1 VSQGAQKPDPEPQ
14 ITNREP
20 QTGEVESPPAERRS
34 RGRIIRRLERLTFG
48 LWSNPIVIKELRGRM
63 RGWRAA
69 AVLTVQLVVL
79 SCFASLIYFTVVEGS
94 SPTSRGTI
102 GQALGQALFYS
113 TYMLLLVLVVFL
125 SPAFTAGTISGERER
140 KTLDLLITTLLPTHS
155 LVLGKLVSALAYIVL
170 LILVALPIQ
179 SLALMFGGVILGETV
194 IGTLILLVT
203 ALIAGS
209 VALFISSLVRS
220 TIVSTVLTYATI
232 LLVTIGLPIVAGIML
247 AFLAALLEDIIYDA
261 HWTMQA
267 ALIYAGGFL
276 LCTNPFAAAVATK
289 LIEDSEDSLFFF
301 TVPLNVPGRSSFV
314 IPLVSPWV
322 VYVLFYTALS
332 AALIVASILIL
343 KRRRG

>member
-1 VSQGAQKPDPEPQ
+1 MSQGAQITDPEPQ
-14 ITNREP
+14 ITNRKP
-20 QTGEVESPPAERRS
+20 QTDEVESQPAGPSKRD
-34 RGRIIRRLERLTFG
+34 RIVHRLERLTFG

-79 SCFASLIYFTVVEGS
+79 SCFASVIYFTVVEGAGS
-94 SPTSRGTI
+94 TSRGTI
-102 GQALGQALFYS
+102 GQTMGQALFYS

-140 KTLDLLITTLLPTHS
+140 KTLDLLITTLLPAHS
-155 LVLGKLVSALAYIVL
+155 LVLGKLVSALAYIIL

-179 SLALMFGGVILGETV
+179 SLALMFGGVIFAETV

-209 VALFISSLVRS
+209 IALFISSLVKS
-220 TIVSTVLTYATI
+220 TIMSTVTTYATI
-232 LLVTIGLPIVAGIML
+232 LLVTIGLPIVAGIMI
-247 AFLAALLEDIIYDA
+247 AFLAALLEDIINDF
-261 HWTMQA
+261 HWTVQA
-267 ALIYAGGFL
+267 ALIYVGGFL
-276 LCTNPFAAAVATK
+276 LCTNPFAVAVTTK

-314 IPLVSPWV
+314 LPLVSPWV
-322 VYVLFYTALS
+322 VYVLFYTAFS
-332 AALIVASILIL
+332 AALIIASIWIL
-343 KRRRG
+343 KRKRG